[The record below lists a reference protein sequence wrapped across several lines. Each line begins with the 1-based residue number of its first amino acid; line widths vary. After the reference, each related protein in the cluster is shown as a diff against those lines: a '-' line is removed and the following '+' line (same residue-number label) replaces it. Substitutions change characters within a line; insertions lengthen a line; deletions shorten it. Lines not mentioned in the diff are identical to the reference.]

1 MAVTFILGLIR
12 KLPWKVLGPVVVIL
26 ALALCVRERVQ
37 ANARA
42 DAYARVAAMT
52 AKYSQQQEQERQR
65 MKKESDDSIAVLKR
79 VAAEETR
86 SANVHAKRGKD
97 IAAALRSQLQGE
109 QRMALDSMEYNF
121 NSALWGQQ
129 TVIASQ
135 QSQLNIKDE
144 QLKAA
149 EQRIAGLTREN
160 KVLQDV
166 AKAEAKRSSTTGWK
180 VATAIVGTV
189 GVVAYATKH

>member
-1 MAVTFILGLIR
+1 
-12 KLPWKVLGPVVVIL
+12 
-26 ALALCVRERVQ
+26 
-37 ANARA
+37 
-42 DAYARVAAMT
+42 
-52 AKYSQQQEQERQR
+52 
-65 MKKESDDSIAVLKR
+65 
-79 VAAEETR
+79 
-86 SANVHAKRGKD
+86 
-97 IAAALRSQLQGE
+97 
-109 QRMALDSMEYNF
+109 MALDSMEYNF